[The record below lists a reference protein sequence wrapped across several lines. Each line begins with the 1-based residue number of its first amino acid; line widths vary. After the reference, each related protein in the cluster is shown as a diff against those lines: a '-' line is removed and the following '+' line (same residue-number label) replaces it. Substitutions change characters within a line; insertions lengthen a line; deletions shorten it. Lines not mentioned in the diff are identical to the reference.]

1 MKSILQHL
9 NTPAFGHP
17 LLQRG
22 SNDSEE
28 GSSQMVVM
36 DGLILFE
43 MIPDEDRAP

>member
-9 NTPAFGHP
+9 NTPAFGHT
-17 LLQRG
+17 LLQRR
-22 SNDSEE
+22 SSDSE
-28 GSSQMVVM
+28 GGGQMAVL